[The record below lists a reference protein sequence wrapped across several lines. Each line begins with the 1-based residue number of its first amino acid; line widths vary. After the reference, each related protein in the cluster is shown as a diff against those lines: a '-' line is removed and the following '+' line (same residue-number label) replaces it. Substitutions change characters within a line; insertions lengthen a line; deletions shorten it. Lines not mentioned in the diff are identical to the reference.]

1 MHEKLSSHFRVK
13 SRENEGAHDD
23 EQWVRTPLARN
34 TGRLSSCDVYKYAPF
49 SPKEKN
55 NK

>member
-34 TGRLSSCDVYKYAPF
+34 TGRLSARAAYTNMLRFPRKK
-49 SPKEKN
+49 KE
-55 NK
+55 